1 MIASQIRKID
11 SYIDI
16 CNAKNII
23 GKEIAIKPDDV
34 IEKSWSL
41 MTAEQVLHRSMCGV
55 NDKVRVELK
64 RVSGEFA
71 GVSRM
76 SFATAKR
83 Y

>member
-11 SYIDI
+11 SFIDI

-34 IEKSWSL
+34 IEKSWPL

-55 NDKVRVELK
+55 CGVNDKGRVELK
-64 RVSGEFA
+64 EFLENLPA
-71 GVSRM
+71 
-76 SFATAKR
+76 
-83 Y
+83 